1 MTAATLLAADPQ
13 AGPIGLA
20 VIVVL
25 GIAVAL
31 LYRSMSGHLRKLPAS
46 FDEKPKDTPPDD
58 KPADPSRR

>member
-1 MTAATLLAADPQ
+1 MLLAASDPQ

-46 FDEKPKDTPPDD
+46 FDKKPDD
-58 KPADPSRR
+58 EAKPEDKQDQPPR